1 MNKHLTH
8 LILVALLLPGFG
20 CAPSTLNT
28 AEKGGKS
35 ALEARQIYDLVSG
48 NTMQLT
54 AYDFSGQLYFQSD
67 GRLAGHDFHNQRDS
81 GSWDISAE
89 NRLCLKF
96 ALWYY
101 GDLKCYSLV
110 PAQANDTYSFFAPNG
125 AAYYTGSLQP
135 GDVAGLTEQ
144 IQKQVKSEK
153 PRRYLREEFASG
165 TTKAAA
171 EAEPAKQAS
180 PQPQTS
186 TGNDGQLSGATAA
199 TTVRRL
205 ARNCPGCNLAG
216 ADLKEIELVNANLA
230 GADLS
235 RADLRYS
242 NLRRANL
249 AGADLSNARLTY
261 ANLPGADM
269 RGCNLRNA
277 DLSGAN
283 LLLADLTGA
292 DLTGANMSNAHIE
305 NTKGIEK

>member
-1 MNKHLTH
+1 MHKHLTH
-8 LILVALLLPGFG
+8 LVLMALVLTSLG
-20 CAPSTLNT
+20 CAPNTLST
-28 AEKGGKS
+28 AERGGKS
-35 ALEARQIYDLVSG
+35 ALDARQIFDLVSG

-54 AYDFSGQLYFQSD
+54 AYDFTGQIYFQSD
-67 GRLAGHDFHNQRDS
+67 GRLAGRDFSNQHDS
-81 GSWDISAE
+81 GSWDISEE

-96 ALWYY
+96 RLWYY
-101 GDLKCYSLV
+101 GDIKCYSLV
-110 PAQANDTYSFFAPNG
+110 PAQGNDAYSFFTPNG
-125 AAYYTGSLQP
+125 AAYYTGVLQP

-144 IQKQVKSEK
+144 IEKQIKSEK
-153 PRRYLREEFASG
+153 PSRYLREELASG
-165 TTKAAA
+165 NSK
-171 EAEPAKQAS
+171 
-180 PQPQTS
+180 
-186 TGNDGQLSGATAA
+186 ATAGSSPA
-199 TTVRRL
+199 QEVSQNPETISHSAGQVPSDNTTTSVRRL
-205 ARNCPGCNLAG
+205 AKDCPGCNLAG

-249 AGADLSNARLTY
+249 AGADLSNARLNY

-269 RGCNLRNA
+269 RGCNLKNA

-305 NTKGIEK
+305 NAKGIEK